1 MEITSQIEK
10 VPDKVQELISKQGC
24 EIVFFK
30 GPITDNPE
38 WVKHRGENPT
48 GWFSEYTWDDLNAG
62 YKEDVKKV
70 FFGVDKSVIE
80 MEDPSLHEYGHAF
93 DYIVGKYFYGKRFSK
108 IDDFLKVMEG
118 EPFDFNYFNNP
129 REYIANSF
137 DMYYRSDETRE
148 RLRLKN
154 PGIFKLLSEVESN
167 ILDGSEG
174 LEGVAKRE
182 DYEKVLNR
190 QRSSWYLFRRL
201 RGSN

>member
-1 MEITSQIEK
+1 MSIPIPS
-10 VPDKVQELISKQGC
+10 VNVSELIIDHLDLK
-24 EIVFFK
+24 EISF
-30 GPITDNPE
+30 
-38 WVKHRGENPT
+38 
-48 GWFSEYTWDDLNAG
+48 
-62 YKEDVKKV
+62 
-70 FFGVDKSVIE
+70 DKISIGQI
-80 MEDPSLHEYGHAF
+80 S
-93 DYIVGKYFYGKRFSK
+93 
-108 IDDFLKVMEG
+108 
-118 EPFDFNYFNNP
+118 DFNYFNNP